1 MSYCKLLLEQILER
15 LSSQQKTENIKES
28 GKETSITDRETA
40 TLTRTTPTTTNRDT
54 EYTHTPSA
62 PTIHCSAY
70 LYKRYTDCPCSY
82 CTQFVT
88 NIYDSNTT
96 KY

>member
-1 MSYCKLLLEQILER
+1 MFSCKLLLEQILER
-15 LSSQQKTENIKES
+15 LSSQQKTILT
-28 GKETSITDRETA
+28 GKETSITDT
-40 TLTRTTPTTTNRDT
+40 TRTTTPTTNRDT

-62 PTIHCSAY
+62 NTIHCSAY

-96 KY
+96 NY

>member
-1 MSYCKLLLEQILER
+1 MFSCKLLLEQILER
-15 LSSQQKTENIKES
+15 LSSQQKTILT
-28 GKETSITDRETA
+28 GKETSITDTK
-40 TLTRTTPTTTNRDT
+40 RTTTPTTNRDT

-62 PTIHCSAY
+62 NTIHCSAY

-96 KY
+96 NY

>member
-28 GKETSITDRETA
+28 GKETSITD

-62 PTIHCSAY
+62 PTLNTIHCSAY
-70 LYKRYTDCPCSY
+70 LYKRYTDCPCCY
-82 CTQFVT
+82 CTQFIT
-88 NIYDSNTT
+88 NIYDYNTQ

>member
-1 MSYCKLLLEQILER
+1 MANVKLLFKLILER
-15 LSSQQKTENIKES
+15 LSSQHKIKRLRES
-28 GKETSITDRETA
+28 GKETSRETD
-40 TLTRTTPTTTNRDT
+40 TTRTTTPTTNRDT

-96 KY
+96 NY

>member
-1 MSYCKLLLEQILER
+1 MFSLKHAFKLILER
-15 LSSQQKTENIKES
+15 LSSQQKIENIKES
-28 GKETSITDRETA
+28 GKETSITDT
-40 TLTRTTPTTTNRDT
+40 TRTTTNRDT

-62 PTIHCSAY
+62 PTHNTIHCSAY
-70 LYKRYTDCPCSY
+70 LYKRYTDCPCCY

-96 KY
+96 NY

>member
-1 MSYCKLLLEQILER
+1 MFSCKLLLEQILER
-15 LSSQQKTENIKES
+15 LSSQQKTILTS
-28 GKETSITDRETA
+28 KETSRETD
-40 TLTRTTPTTTNRDT
+40 TLTRTTPTTNKDT
-54 EYTHTPSA
+54 EYTHTHSA
-62 PTIHCSAY
+62 NTIHCSAY

>member
-15 LSSQQKTENIKES
+15 LSSQQKIENIKES
-28 GKETSITDRETA
+28 GKETSRETDTL
-40 TLTRTTPTTTNRDT
+40 TLTRTTTPTKLMN
-54 EYTHTPSA
+54 THIPSA
-62 PTIHCSAY
+62 TIHCSEY
-70 LYKRYTDCPCSY
+70 LYKHYTDCPCSY

-96 KY
+96 NY